1 MPERGEP
8 RARLARWRADALV
21 VATALLPLALFVAR
35 ERQIAGAPGFPL
47 DDSWIHLH
55 FARNLAAGAGFSY
68 NPGIPV
74 AGSTAPLWT
83 LLLGAG
89 AAVASPSLAMAKA
102 VGVAAT
108 LAAALLTRRAA
119 VAWGA
124 PAGVALIASIAFTW
138 VGPVAWGA
146 LSGMEVS
153 LAALLVAA
161 ALLAHAHDRPLG
173 RARAA
178 LACAACA
185 ALAVLVRPEALLLA
199 PFLAAARPL
208 TARRVALFA
217 IVTIAAVTPA
227 VLFSLWTAGTPYP
240 ATAAAK
246 VQGGLVGWLGGVR
259 EPAALMFAGR
269 PLAFFK
275 EWIVWLATI
284 HWLLPVALAAAL
296 ALVWRRAG
304 RPLGLVSLALVAHPL
319 GMALLAPYRG
329 PGFQEGRYSIHLLPL
344 VAVTLAVALGGWR
357 RGAEWVLDQLRHP
370 LARSRLCEPRT
381 GRGGST
387 PMVGS
392 PPGPVAPTARWHGR
406 AAAIGAGVWLAL
418 AIAALVPAATRYAWG
433 VQNINAMQVHLGRW
447 VDAELPKTA
456 RLALNDIGA
465 IAFFSRRE
473 VIDLMGLVTPE
484 IIPYRRRGEAG
495 VIEYV
500 SETCPEYVIIF
511 PAWFPRLAAS
521 RETLEPIYRVRL
533 VRNEVAGAEEMVVYR
548 LLRCAV

>member
-1 MPERGEP
+1 MPWRGEL
-8 RARLARWRADALV
+8 RAGLARWRDDALV
-21 VATALLPLALFVAR
+21 VAAALLPLALFVAR
-35 ERQIAGAPGFPL
+35 ERQIAGAAGFPL

-68 NPGIPV
+68 NPGMPI

-102 VGVAAT
+102 IGVAAT
-108 LAAALLTRRAA
+108 LAAALVTRRAA
-119 VAWGA
+119 LAWGA
-124 PAGVALIASIAFTW
+124 PAGVALGASIALIW
-138 VGPVAWGA
+138 MGPVTWGA

-153 LAALLVAA
+153 LASLLVAA
-161 ALLAHAHDRPLG
+161 ALLAHAHDRSPG
-173 RARAA
+173 RAA
-178 LACAACA
+178 LVSAVCA
-185 ALAVLVRPEALLLA
+185 ALAVLARPEALLLV

-208 TARRVALFA
+208 TVRRVALFA
-217 IVTIAAVTPA
+217 IVTIAVATPA

-246 VQGGLVGWLGGVR
+246 VEGGLVGWLGGVR
-259 EPAALMFAGR
+259 EPLALTFVGR

-275 EWIVWLATI
+275 EWIVWLAMI
-284 HWLLPVALAAAL
+284 HWLLPVALAPAL
-296 ALVWRRAG
+296 VFVWRRAG
-304 RPLGLVSLALVAHPL
+304 RPLGLVTLALIAHPI

-344 VAVTLAVALGGWR
+344 VVVTLAVALRDW
-357 RGAEWVLDQLRHP
+357 
-370 LARSRLCEPRT
+370 
-381 GRGGST
+381 RGGD
-387 PMVGS
+387 S
-392 PPGPVAPTARWHGR
+392 PVPAAPSVRWRTR
-406 AAAIGAGVWLAL
+406 AAAIATGVWLAL
-418 AIAALVPAATRYAWG
+418 GCVALVPAATRYAWG

-465 IAFFSRRE
+465 IAFFSRRD

-484 IIPYRRRGEAG
+484 IIPYRRRGETG

-500 SETCPEYVIIF
+500 SETCPDYVIIF

-533 VRNEVAGAEEMVVYR
+533 ARNEVAGAEEMVVFR